1 MTTLTTFDPTA
12 NDHNLNGSSDSS
24 TAAQASAP
32 APAPRKDFAELTPE
46 IIEKQKA
53 FYETRIKHPALKDL
67 LDDLLPLLLPHSETS
82 IIFITGATGVG
93 KTTLCRQILQT
104 LVSDFAPIAEADPSA
119 IPLVAIEAYSNGD
132 GRHGFKSI
140 YEDLARELMEP
151 GMDAKRNIVEVEGR
165 LYARTSGHGLTI
177 PNLRRIVE
185 GALEKR
191 KTRVVVIDEAA
202 HLMRFTGDMAP
213 MDTLKSLANTSG
225 VKLIFV
231 GSFDMM
237 DMVLT
242 HGQIAR
248 RTSILLLDR
257 YHFDNK
263 AHRKTFKNVLGKLM
277 SRWPCDEV
285 PDLEAVEKHL
295 HEVSL
300 GCVGLLK
307 SVLLDA
313 SAYQLRN
320 HGQWKPEFLVK
331 AAKSNKLYSVIR
343 SEIERGEAK
352 VRDAVVGTSIWDE
365 DMVTKLM
372 KAVTK

>member
-1 MTTLTTFDPTA
+1 MTTLTSF
-12 NDHNLNGSSDSS
+12 NS
-24 TAAQASAP
+24 TADVPTMDGASEPSSPAP
-32 APAPRKDFAELTPE
+32 APARPPAPSKDFAELTPE
-46 IIEKQKA
+46 VIAKQKA
-53 FYETRIKHPALKDL
+53 FYETRIKHPALKEL
-67 LDDLLPLLLPHSETS
+67 LDDLLPLLLPHSETN

-104 LVSDFAPIAEADPSA
+104 LVSDFAPIAEADPSV
-119 IPLVAIEAYSNGD
+119 IPMVAIEAYSNGD

-140 YEDLARELMEP
+140 YQDLARELMEP
-151 GMDAKRNIVEVEGR
+151 GMDAKRNIVEVDGR
-165 LYARTSGHGLTI
+165 LYARAGGSRQTI
-177 PNLRRIVE
+177 PNLRRIVD

-202 HLMRFTGDMAP
+202 HLMRFGGDTVP
-213 MDTLKSLANTSG
+213 MDTLKSMANTSG

-237 DMVLT
+237 DMVLS

-257 YHFDNK
+257 YHFDNEG
-263 AHRKTFKNVLGKLM
+263 HRKTFKSVLEKLM
-277 SRWPCDEV
+277 NRWPCDEV
-285 PDLEAVEKHL
+285 PNLVKVEKHL

-313 SAYQLRN
+313 SAFQLRN
-320 HGQWKPEFLVK
+320 HGRWKPEFLVK

-365 DMVTKLM
+365 DMVAKLM
-372 KAVTK
+372 KAVSK

>member
-1 MTTLTTFDPTA
+1 MTTLTTFDPNA
-12 NDHNLNGSSDSS
+12 CDHNLSGEHES
-24 TAAQASAP
+24 QAP
-32 APAPRKDFAELTPE
+32 EPAPRREFAELTPE
-46 IIEKQKA
+46 IIARQKA
-53 FYETRIKHPALKDL
+53 FYETRIKHPALKEL
-67 LDDLLPLLLPHSETS
+67 LDDLLPLLVPHSETN

-93 KTTLCRQILQT
+93 KTTLSRQILKT
-104 LVSDFAPIAEADPSA
+104 LVSDFAPIAEADPSV
-119 IPLVAIEAYSNGD
+119 IPMVAIEAYSNGD

-140 YEDLARELMEP
+140 YEDLARELLEP
-151 GMDAKRNIVEVEGR
+151 GMDRKRNIVEVDGR
-165 LYARTSGHGLTI
+165 LFARVGTRHTI

-185 GALEKR
+185 SALEKR

-202 HLMRFTGDMAP
+202 HLMRFGGDTVP
-213 MDTLKSLANTSG
+213 MDTLKSLANTYG

-263 AHRKTFKNVLGKLM
+263 SHRKHFKAVLEKLM
-277 SRWPCDEV
+277 ARWPCEEV
-285 PDLEAVEKHL
+285 PNLVAVEKHL
-295 HEVSL
+295 HEASL

-320 HGQWKPEFLVK
+320 HGRWEPEFLIK
-331 AAKSNKLYSVIR
+331 AAKSNKLHNVIR
-343 SEIERGEAK
+343 DEIERGEAK
-352 VRDAVVGTSIWDE
+352 VRDAIVGTSIWDQ
-365 DMVTKLM
+365 DMVEKLV
-372 KAVTK
+372 KAVSK